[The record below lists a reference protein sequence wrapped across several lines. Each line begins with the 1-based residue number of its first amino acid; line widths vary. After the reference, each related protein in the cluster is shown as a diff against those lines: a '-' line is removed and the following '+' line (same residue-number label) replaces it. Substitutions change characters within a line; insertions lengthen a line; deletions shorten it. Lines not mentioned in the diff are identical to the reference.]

1 MTKYTIAV
9 NAGEYLSGLYDA
21 KEEAQSAAFDLIMN
35 YGVLS
40 VLNLTAKELE
50 EEWVKR
56 KSVNG

>member
-21 KEEAQSAAFDLIMN
+21 KEEVQSAAFDLIMN

-50 EEWVKR
+50 EE
-56 KSVNG
+56 